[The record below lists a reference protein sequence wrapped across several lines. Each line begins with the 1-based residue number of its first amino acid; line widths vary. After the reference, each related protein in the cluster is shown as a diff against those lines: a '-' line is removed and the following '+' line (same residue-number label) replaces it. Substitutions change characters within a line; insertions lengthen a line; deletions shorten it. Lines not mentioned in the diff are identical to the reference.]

1 MNTSEVMSAEYLAL
15 AAERVA
21 MQCAPHRQPE
31 DFGYDFRTWVS
42 PYTKGAN
49 KTGGPMLVL
58 QDWSSA
64 DGLSGQPNPD
74 IQLYG
79 RTPKLLTNRRLEQ
92 LLGIVLGLRL
102 CDVYAT
108 NVFPFVKAGG
118 MSAALRKSEVRNAAR
133 QFAVREVKL
142 ARPTVVLALGVVAHS
157 VLRECEVSCIG
168 LPHPAARIGGIAKHE
183 TAWRAALA
191 SSDMTLVTSERA

>member
-1 MNTSEVMSAEYLAL
+1 MITSAVMSSEYLAL

-21 MQCAPHRQPE
+21 MQCSPHRHPE

-49 KTGGPMLVL
+49 TPGGPVLVL
-58 QDWSSA
+58 QDWASA
-64 DGLSGQPNPD
+64 DGLSGQLNPE

-92 LLGIVLGLRL
+92 LLSVVLGMRL

-108 NVFPFVKAGG
+108 NIFPFVKAGG
-118 MSAALRKSEVRNAAR
+118 MSAPLRRSEVRNAAR
-133 QFAVREVKL
+133 QFVVREVIL
-142 ARPTVVLALGVVAHS
+142 ARPSVVLALGLVAYS
-157 VLRECEVSCIG
+157 VLQ
-168 LPHPAARIGGIAKHE
+168 
-183 TAWRAALA
+183 
-191 SSDMTLVTSERA
+191 